1 MAKLPHAHLVKCLE
15 TKKHLYYFKDT
26 VPIAPLGMVDDLLT
40 ISECGV
46 KTNLLNQ
53 YINFK
58 TGSKRLQFGTS
69 KCIKMHVGKSDSK
82 ILCKDLHVGGWKI
95 DVNTDPVTGKC
106 TQREYFNGNE
116 VMKV

>member
-15 TKKHLYYFKDT
+15 KKKHLYYFKDT
-26 VPIAPLGMVDDLLT
+26 VPIAPLGMVDDLRT

-69 KCIKMHVGKSDSK
+69 KCIKMHVGKSDST
-82 ILCKDLHVGGWKI
+82 ILCKDVHVGGWKI
-95 DVNTDPVTGKC
+95 G
-106 TQREYFNGNE
+106 
-116 VMKV
+116 

>member
-1 MAKLPHAHLVKCLE
+1 
-15 TKKHLYYFKDT
+15 
-26 VPIAPLGMVDDLLT
+26 MVDDLLT

-82 ILCKDLHVGGWKI
+82 ILCKDLHVWGWKI

-106 TQREYFNGNE
+106 TQSEYFNGN
-116 VMKV
+116 

>member
-1 MAKLPHAHLVKCLE
+1 M
-15 TKKHLYYFKDT
+15 
-26 VPIAPLGMVDDLLT
+26 PIAPLGVVDDLLT

-69 KCIKMHVGKSDSK
+69 KCIKMHVGNSDS
-82 ILCKDLHVGGWKI
+82 ISLCKDLHVGEWNING
-95 DVNTDPVTGKC
+95 NTDLVTGKC
-106 TQREYFNGNE
+106 TQSEYFNGN
-116 VMKV
+116 

>member
-1 MAKLPHAHLVKCLE
+1 M
-15 TKKHLYYFKDT
+15 
-26 VPIAPLGMVDDLLT
+26 PIAPLGMIDDLLT

-95 DVNTDPVTGKC
+95 G
-106 TQREYFNGNE
+106 
-116 VMKV
+116 